1 MSVSNLSDNQK
12 RVLRDYNAPLS
23 DRPPGV
29 DLAGIIDGVIDG
41 VNTLESLAVSTFA
54 KIYNG
59 TLSITHPATT
69 ATVTIAGADGQPAVA
84 TLNTSGTSAG
94 YVKSA
99 VWNGSDVLTI
109 TLDAAPGSTNT
120 VTVSYVVLDI

>member
-1 MSVSNLSDNQK
+1 MPVSNLTDNQK

-41 VNTLESLAVSTFA
+41 VNSLEAGATATFD
-54 KIYNG
+54 KIVAG
-59 TLSITHPATT
+59 TLAITHPATT
-69 ATVTIAGADGQPAVA
+69 ATVTIAGADGKPAA
-84 TLNTSGTSAG
+84 ASLNTSGTSSG

-109 TLDAAPGSTNT
+109 TLDAAPGTSNT
-120 VTVSYVVLDI
+120 VTVSYIVIAF